1 MRHNANAPRISF
13 GGLCLPPG
21 GPSQVWSL
29 GEFHIKSWRIS
40 QQWLHHTSLRAR
52 QFCAVKLELFTL
64 GRSQYSI
71 LDLRVLS
78 DCVPSLKG
86 MPRFVEERRQK
97 VNLLLGLYV
106 LLCYCSSNSI
116 SSGSSITTT
125 SPASVEADHLPI
137 ENFPP
142 DIGPVQVLRRL
153 CKRERYPGK

>member
-1 MRHNANAPRISF
+1 LYDVRGMSVPVAKSGDTAHGKVAQCSIVDKTVYEF
-13 GGLCLPPG
+13 CLG
-21 GPSQVWSL
+21 VTKGSL
-29 GEFHIKSWRIS
+29 MMDI
-40 QQWLHHTSLRAR
+40 
-52 QFCAVKLELFTL
+52 
-64 GRSQYSI
+64 
-71 LDLRVLS
+71 LS